1 VTNIAVDLDQPT
13 TVLDDTAPFHLR
25 CGREAAALRLR
36 RLADL
41 GFDDAILVPRTHTD
55 AHLAEIRALTS

>member
-1 VTNIAVDLDQPT
+1 VTNIA
-13 TVLDDTAPFHLR
+13 APFHLR
-25 CGREAAALRLR
+25 CGREAAALRLQ